1 MSVLPLTIT
10 TFCVAVDVA
19 AWWPVVVVSV
29 IGVIG
34 VGFVVMFVRLPGR
47 LCALQESCHWQHAG
61 MRPFARVSSFVRP
74 RFPQLTPEG
83 AIRAQLRNLLLDRA
97 FSGVALSSTVR
108 HSHSMPSASTT
119 SSNATTYHNLVDG
132 HW

>member
-10 TFCVAVDVA
+10 TFCVAVGVA
-19 AWWPVVVVSV
+19 AWSPVVVVSVIGV

-47 LCALQESCHWQHAG
+47 LCALQESCHWQNAG

-108 HSHSMPSASTT
+108 HSHSMPSA
-119 SSNATTYHNLVDG
+119 
-132 HW
+132 